1 MLPLQ
6 QKFPLVC
13 YEKAMKK
20 DTIREGPTIVLNVRL
35 GRTQGLTVLPENLI
49 GITETQENDLCK
61 NLLESEA
68 EILVIPVELHCLYRL
83 ADAQH
88 GVPLAPQ
95 VVVRV
100 DDTSWNP
107 EGLSARN

>member
-1 MLPLQ
+1 MTY
-6 QKFPLVC
+6 K
-13 YEKAMKK
+13 
-20 DTIREGPTIVLNVRL
+20 
-35 GRTQGLTVLPENLI
+35 
-49 GITETQENDLCK
+49 CK
-61 NLLESEA
+61 NLLESET
-68 EILVIPVELHCLYRL
+68 EILFIPEELYCLYGL
-83 ADAQH
+83 ADVQH

>member
-1 MLPLQ
+1 MTY
-6 QKFPLVC
+6 K
-13 YEKAMKK
+13 
-20 DTIREGPTIVLNVRL
+20 
-35 GRTQGLTVLPENLI
+35 
-49 GITETQENDLCK
+49 CK
-61 NLLESEA
+61 NLLESET
-68 EILVIPVELHCLYRL
+68 EILVIPEELHCLYGL
-83 ADAQH
+83 ADVQH